1 MANKLGSNKK
11 LPLNQSIPLGI
22 QHVFAMFAGNITVPL
37 IVAGVFG
44 VTTGEKIFLIQMA
57 LFAAGVATIIQT
69 VEVTPALVVFDGL
82 PVHELLEIDSSWRH
96 DDLNLICEVCG
107 EILGGQG
114 RTGTQ
119 EDEGFTDRF
128 QLGEYLFQFRERR
141 VGTYVVEVVCVCE
154 EVCVLMDHLESQT
167 SQHLA

>member
-1 MANKLGSNKK
+1 MQDSNAPHPPPATMKLGQIHF
-11 LPLNQSIPLGI
+11 P
-22 QHVFAMFAGNITVPL
+22 
-37 IVAGVFG
+37 
-44 VTTGEKIFLIQMA
+44 
-57 LFAAGVATIIQT
+57 TIIQT
-69 VEVTPALVVFDGL
+69 VEVTPALVVLDRL
-82 PVHELLEIDSSWRH
+82 TVHELLEVYPSWRH
-96 DDLNLICEVCG
+96 DDFDVICKVCG

-154 EVCVLMDHLESQT
+154 EVCVLVNHLESRA
-167 SQHLA
+167 LATGVPIVSNQV